1 MALSPAGPSAAGAI
15 PRESEP
21 NPQQMI
27 QDIIQQSKRALGH
40 AAALPLLVLFA
51 VAVGCGGGDGGEGK
65 LNVVTTVSPI
75 TSIVENIGG
84 DRIRVVGVVP
94 EGVNSHTFEPQ
105 PSLARVIADADLI
118 IANGL
123 FLEEPTLKLADA
135 NKKDDTPVL
144 LLGDRAIS
152 REQWQFD
159 FSFPESGG
167 HPNPHLWPD
176 PNLGLRYAEL
186 TQERLAALDPDNAGY
201 YKENLEAFRQRI
213 AAMDAAIRQAV
224 ASVPPE
230 NRKLITYHD
239 SWAYF
244 ALAYGL
250 EVIGAV
256 QPSDFAEPSAREVA
270 AIIDQVKE
278 LELPAVFGSEEFPS
292 DVLETIARESGT
304 RFIDQLADDDLPG
317 GPGDPEH
324 SYLGLMRRNMQI
336 MIPALGGSA
345 EPLAAVEVG
354 PVFKGVSGA
363 VYPQ

>member
-1 MALSPAGPSAAGAI
+1 MIGKFIRHWRSAAGFT
-15 PRESEP
+15 
-21 NPQQMI
+21 
-27 QDIIQQSKRALGH
+27 
-40 AAALPLLVLFA
+40 AALPILAMLTA
-51 VAVGCGGGDGGEGK
+51 VAACGSDDAGGK
-65 LNVVTTVSPI
+65 LKVVTTVSPI

-84 DRIRVVGVVP
+84 DRIALEGVVP
-94 EGVNSHTFEPQ
+94 EGVNSHVFEPQ
-105 PSLARVIADADLI
+105 PSLARVLADADLI

-123 FLEEPTLKLADA
+123 FLEEPTLELAAA
-135 NKKDDTPVL
+135 NKRDDTPVL

-176 PNLGLRYAEL
+176 PALGLRYAEL
-186 TQERLAALDPDNAGY
+186 TQQQLAALDPDNADY
-201 YKENLEAFRQRI
+201 YRRNLEAFRQRI
-213 AAMDAAIRQAV
+213 SDMDAAIGEAV
-224 ASVPPE
+224 ATIPPE

-244 ALAYGL
+244 AIAYGL

-270 AIIDQVKE
+270 AIIDQVKG

-292 DVLETIARESGT
+292 DVLETIADEADAA
-304 RFIDQLADDDLPG
+304 FIDQLADDDLPG
-317 GPGDPEH
+317 APGDPEH
-324 SYLGLMRRNMQI
+324 SYLGLMRRNMRI
-336 MIPALGGSA
+336 MIPALGGD
-345 EPLAAVEVG
+345 AAALDAVDVS
-354 PVFKGVSGA
+354 PVFDGVSGA